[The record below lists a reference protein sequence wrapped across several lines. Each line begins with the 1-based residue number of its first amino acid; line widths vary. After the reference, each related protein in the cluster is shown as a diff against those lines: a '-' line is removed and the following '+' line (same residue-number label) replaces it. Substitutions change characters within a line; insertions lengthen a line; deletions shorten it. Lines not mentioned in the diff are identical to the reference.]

1 VPVPALRPG
10 AGTGSFAGPEDQV
23 STSAKPGGESPAGLT
38 RPAVVTMV
46 AVLATATALSQ
57 FFRNSVGV
65 IATTL
70 ADELKLDPDQLGLVA
85 SSFFLIF
92 ALCQIPVG
100 IVIDRWGPRV
110 ALLGSSLFAVAGA
123 LVFAQATGQA
133 GLIAGRL
140 LLGIGCSTFFMAPL
154 VIYARAFP
162 PSVFASLAGFQIAF
176 SSLGTILAT
185 APLGWMTAAFG
196 WRSAFLLAALV
207 SALLLVGIVLGVR
220 GAATGRLPGKATE
233 TLPQAFGGI
242 GAVMRTPG
250 FWPLFLMSFSTFST
264 FALFIGLWG
273 GPYLA
278 HVHGADLSAQGQV
291 LFVMA
296 IAQVVGTIAWGSAD
310 RLTGAYKPLAVSGA
324 LLTLALLAAIIAV
337 GHRDALQA
345 GILVALLG
353 FTCAFTPVLVAHSKA
368 LFPPEITGRGLSFIN
383 MGTMSGTFVSQWLTG
398 IAVKAAA
405 GGAAVYPVTA
415 FQIAF
420 AMQAVLLAVATLVY
434 LRAPEPRRAGP

>member
-1 VPVPALRPG
+1 VPVQEKRGG
-10 AGTGSFAGPEDQV
+10 A
-23 STSAKPGGESPAGLT
+23 SAADLT
-38 RPAVVTMV
+38 RPAVVALV
-46 AVLATATALSQ
+46 GVLATATALSQ

-70 ADELKLDPDQLGLVA
+70 AAELGLDPDQLGLVA

-110 ALLGSSLFAVAGA
+110 ALLASGLFTVAGA
-123 LVFAQATGQA
+123 LVFAQAQGQG

-196 WRSAFLLAALV
+196 WRSAFLLAGLV

-220 GAATGRLPGKATE
+220 GSATGRLAGRPAE
-233 TLPQAFGGI
+233 TLAQAFAGV

-250 FWPLFLMSFSTFST
+250 FGPLFLMSFSTFST

-278 HVHGADLSAQGQV
+278 HVHGADLAAQGRT

-296 IAQVVGTIAWGSAD
+296 IAQVVGTLAWGSAD
-310 RLTGAYKPLAVSGA
+310 RLTGAYKPLAVAGA
-324 LLTLALLAAIIAV
+324 VMTLALLAALIAT
-337 GHRDALQA
+337 GHDGATRAST
-345 GILVALLG
+345 LVALLG
-353 FTCAFTPVLVAHSKA
+353 FSCAFTPVLVAHSKS
-368 LFPPEITGRGLSFIN
+368 LFPPDITGRGLSFIN
-383 MGTMSGTFVSQWLTG
+383 MGTMSGTFVTQWLTG
-398 IAVKAAA
+398 LAVKQVAD
-405 GGAAVYPVTA
+405 GAAVYPVAA
-415 FQIAF
+415 FQVAF
-420 AMQAVLLAVATLVY
+420 AIQAVLLAIATLVY
-434 LRAPEPRRAGP
+434 LGAPEPRRPQA